1 MTRLNNGVTLWS
13 AATSQQ
19 VGDIEPYCP
28 DVSGLNMMIS
38 VNLSLMAASSQ
49 MSWKHVIKKIPSP
62 SYFNMKRIGKGGDQ
76 NNTFKNL
83 CFLLVYFTLQ
93 RDLLE

>member
-28 DVSGLNMMIS
+28 DVSGLNMIS
-38 VNLSLMAASSQ
+38 VNLSLVAASSQ
-49 MSWKHVIKKIPSP
+49 MSWKHVINK
-62 SYFNMKRIGKGGDQ
+62 
-76 NNTFKNL
+76 
-83 CFLLVYFTLQ
+83 
-93 RDLLE
+93 

>member
-13 AATSQQ
+13 AASSQQ

-28 DVSGLNMMIS
+28 DVSGLNMIS

-49 MSWKHVIKKIPSP
+49 MSWNHVTSKISQFPVQAKLF
-62 SYFNMKRIGKGGDQ
+62 Y
-76 NNTFKNL
+76 
-83 CFLLVYFTLQ
+83 Y
-93 RDLLE
+93 E

>member
-28 DVSGLNMMIS
+28 DVSGLNMIS
-38 VNLSLMAASSQ
+38 VNLSVMAASSQ
-49 MSWKHVIKKIPSP
+49 MSWKHVINKISE
-62 SYFNMKRIGKGGDQ
+62 SKLFYYVE
-76 NNTFKNL
+76 T
-83 CFLLVYFTLQ
+83 
-93 RDLLE
+93 E

>member
-28 DVSGLNMMIS
+28 DISGLNMIS

-49 MSWKHVIKKIPSP
+49 MSWKHVINKISE
-62 SYFNMKRIGKGGDQ
+62 SKLFYYKEENWKAGDQ
-76 NNTFKNL
+76 NKTCKNL
-83 CFLLVYFTLQ
+83 CFILVYFI
-93 RDLLE
+93 

>member
-19 VGDIEPYCP
+19 VGDIEPRCP
-28 DVSGLNMMIS
+28 DVSGLNMIS

-49 MSWKHVIKKIPSP
+49 MSWKHVIKKISE
-62 SYFNMKRIGKGGDQ
+62 SKLF
-76 NNTFKNL
+76 
-83 CFLLVYFTLQ
+83 
-93 RDLLE
+93 